1 MDSIL
6 VIGDPHFKLTNLLQM
21 EVVADEC
28 VRVAR
33 ERKPTFIVC
42 LGDVLDRFST
52 IREEPLN
59 KALDF
64 FHRLLEHAPLFVLVG
79 NHDRPNNATFCTA
92 EHPFNA
98 CKHWKPSPR
107 GHQLHIIDT
116 PRVFIMPSCRTY
128 TFVPYV
134 PNGRFAD
141 ALALPSATGW
151 QGSEVIFAHQDFKG
165 AVYNGLASA
174 TGDVWD
180 SDDLPMVISGHI
192 HDYQELPGV
201 IYPGSPI
208 QHASSESKDKTLYWM
223 EVSDETTEA
232 ERIPIAVPVYHTEVL
247 AADAVPTA
255 VLPTLPT
262 RSVVKV
268 MIEGTYQEL
277 QGLGK
282 WDKVRTWR
290 SQGIVVQPKLLV
302 PKGATVAAEGA
313 LPSFRAL
320 MADEVRGT
328 PLQAL
333 WTDVLAAV

>member
-6 VIGDPHFKLTNLLQM
+6 VIGDPHFKLTNRLQM
-21 EVVADEC
+21 DVVVDEC

-59 KALDF
+59 QALGF
-64 FHRLLEHAPLFVLVG
+64 FHRLLEHADLFVLVG

-98 CKHWKPSPR
+98 CKHWAG
-107 GHQLHIIDT
+107 GHRLHIIDT

-134 PNGRFAD
+134 PNGRFAE
-141 ALALPSATGW
+141 ALSLPSAKGW
-151 QGSEVIFAHQDFKG
+151 ENSEFIFAHQDFKG

-174 TGDVWD
+174 TGDDWND
-180 SDDLPMVISGHI
+180 ELPMVISGHI

-208 QHASSESKDKTLYWM
+208 QHAASESKDKTLFWL
-223 EVSDETTEA
+223 EVSDEATEA
-232 ERIPIAVPVYHTEVL
+232 VRVPISVPVYHTEVL
-247 AADAVPTA
+247 AAAAVPTA
-255 VLPTLPT
+255 VLPSLPT

-268 MIEGTYQEL
+268 LIEGTYQEL

-290 SQGIVVQPKLLV
+290 SQGIVVQPKLVV
-302 PKGATVAAEGA
+302 PKGTAMAVQGTI
-313 LPSFRAL
+313 PSFRDL
-320 MADEVRGT
+320 MAEEVRGT
-328 PLQAL
+328 PLQTL
-333 WTDVLAAV
+333 WTDVLAAF